1 MHRRLH
7 LLGGALA
14 LIAAASCSKMSS
26 NTVGSTI
33 DIDGSSTVVLIS
45 EAVVLEYRQS
55 RPDVDLKVGVSGT
68 GGGFERF
75 CVGETEISNA
85 SRPIKQS
92 ELARAAENGIDFI
105 ELPIAFDGLTFAV
118 HKDNTWADS
127 LTVEEIRH
135 IFRSEDPATT
145 WADVRDG
152 WPAEEIDLYTPAKSS
167 GTLDFFLEVV
177 FPDKTPMR
185 ADVAEAEDDHILVR
199 GITGSR
205 NALGFFGYA
214 YYAANRD
221 RIRSVPIDDGT
232 GAIAPSVEAIADGSY
247 RPFSRPLFIYV
258 NLESAEREDVRSFV
272 TYYLDNAQRLSEKVG
287 YVGLPDALMDVS
299 RDLFENQST
308 GTVWLDETGEH
319 LHDPLPSVYGL

>member
-1 MHRRLH
+1 MHRSLH

-14 LIAAASCSKMSS
+14 LTVAASCSKMSS

-33 DIDGSSTVVLIS
+33 EIDGSSTVVLIS
-45 EAVVLEYRQS
+45 EAVVLEYRQTH
-55 RPDVDLKVGVSGT
+55 PDVELKVGVSGT

-75 CVGETEISNA
+75 CVGETAISNA

-92 ELARAAENGIDFI
+92 ELTRALENDIDFI

-127 LTVEEIRH
+127 LTVPEIRH
-135 IFRSEDPATT
+135 IFRSEDPART
-145 WADVRDG
+145 WADVRTG

-177 FPDKTPMR
+177 FPDKAPMR

-214 YYAANRD
+214 YYAANKD
-221 RIRSVPIDDGT
+221 KIRSVPIDDGT
-232 GAIAPSVEAIADGSY
+232 GAIPPSVDTIADGSY

-258 NLESAEREDVRSFV
+258 NLAAAEREDVRSFIN
-272 TYYLDNAQRLSEKVG
+272 YYLDNAQRLSEKVG

-308 GTVWLDETGEH
+308 GTVWLDDAGEH
-319 LHDPLPSVYGL
+319 LHEPLPHVYGL